1 MKTTIIQL
9 DIEWG
14 SPLAN
19 IRRVE
24 RLMAEAPDS
33 DLYVLPE
40 MWSTGFATE
49 PDGIAESE
57 STSVSLSWMRTTAR
71 RLNCAISG
79 SLAISLSNHNSC
91 VPSVASEQSSSA
103 QLSTLNSQFFVNR
116 HYFIDGRSGSE
127 TYYDKHHLFT
137 YGHED
142 RYYQPGSSHSI
153 VEYCGF
159 RILLLTCYDL
169 RFPVWSRYSDALAYD
184 TIIAVAN
191 WPESRQNAWQILTR
205 ARAMENQAYLIGC
218 NRVGDDKYSH
228 YRGQSAIISPI
239 GKTLASCQP
248 NKEQTVSFTLDL
260 ETVCHLRSKFKVLD
274 DRDIR

>member
-9 DIEWG
+9 NIEWG
-14 SPLAN
+14 SPLEN

-49 PDGIAESE
+49 PHDIAENE
-57 STSVSLSWMRTTAR
+57 EDSVSLQWMRATAR
-71 RLNCAISG
+71 RQGCAISG
-79 SLAISLSNHNSC
+79 SLAIKLQESN
-91 VPSVASEQSSSA
+91 
-103 QLSTLNSQFFVNR
+103 TYVNR

-127 TYYDKHHLFT
+127 TCYDKHHLFR
-137 YGHED
+137 YGGED
-142 RYYQPGSSHSI
+142 RYYQSGDAHSI
-153 VEYCGF
+153 VSYCGF

-169 RFPVWSRYSDALAYD
+169 RFPVWSRFSDNLQYD
-184 TIIAVAN
+184 AIIAVAN

-205 ARAMENQAYLIGC
+205 ARAMENQAYLVGC
-218 NRVGDDKYSH
+218 NRVGDDQYSH

-239 GKTLASCQP
+239 GRTLARCQP
-248 NKEQTVSFTLDL
+248 NKEQTVTFTLDL
-260 ETVCHLRSKFKVLD
+260 ETVRHQRSKFRVLD